1 MLSPILTGKKYVH
14 TQVKLFNDYL
24 VSIFMNFVPSK
35 LITVN
40 DWKTKLRNY
49 WKTKANYIN
58 NAKKK
63 KKKKNDTKKRD
74 YEKLISMI
82 TITITEISNSK

>member
-14 TQVKLFNDYL
+14 TQVKLFNDIL
-24 VSIFMNFVPSK
+24 VSVFINFVLSK

-63 KKKKNDTKKRD
+63 KKKKKKKKRPRETYKYD
-74 YEKLISMI
+74 YQHNYRNFE
-82 TITITEISNSK
+82 

>member
-1 MLSPILTGKKYVH
+1 MTGKKYVH
-14 TQVKLFNDYL
+14 TQVKLFNDIL
-24 VSIFMNFVPSK
+24 VSIFMNFALSK

-63 KKKKNDTKKRD
+63 KRHKEKRLW
-74 YEKLISMI
+74 E
-82 TITITEISNSK
+82 TSKYDSKHNYRNFE

>member
-35 LITVN
+35 LIAVN

-63 KKKKNDTKKRD
+63 KKEKWHKEKRLWETCKYD
-74 YEKLISMI
+74 YQHNYRNFE
-82 TITITEISNSK
+82 

>member
-1 MLSPILTGKKYVH
+1 MTGKKYVH
-14 TQVKLFNDYL
+14 TQVKLFNDIL
-24 VSIFMNFVPSK
+24 VSVFINFVLSK

-63 KKKKNDTKKRD
+63 KWHTKKRLWETCKYD
-74 YEKLISMI
+74 YQHNYRNFE
-82 TITITEISNSK
+82 

>member
-1 MLSPILTGKKYVH
+1 MLSPILTGKKYVR
-14 TQVKLFNDYL
+14 TQVKLFNDIL
-24 VSIFMNFVPSK
+24 VSVFINFVLSK

-63 KKKKNDTKKRD
+63 MTHKKETMRN
-74 YEKLISMI
+74 L
-82 TITITEISNSK
+82 

>member
-14 TQVKLFNDYL
+14 TQVKLFNDIL
-24 VSIFMNFVPSK
+24 VSVFINFVLSK

-58 NAKKK
+58 NAKKR
-63 KKKKNDTKKRD
+63 NDTQKRD
-74 YEKLISMI
+74 YEKLVSMI
-82 TITITEISNSK
+82 TNTITEISNSK